1 MSRKGGGGPPAGSI
15 ANRLELME
23 LALQKQQGIL
33 NGLQG
38 ILDCNGDGLRAE
50 LKAHREYFQATRD
63 QVDGMMNRMDRVI
76 KLNGVQ
82 LKNNGTSWASKV
94 EGKACEALD
103 RLGQAEKKVTELL
116 CAFGELDSK
125 VASCFAKAMKDCEE
139 AKNEMH
145 DFNTRAFDR
154 GEQLAA
160 LKVRIQ
166 KLEEKGKEKDEPDR
180 KKVPNLKKRT
190 ELTSDVVAIQERL
203 GNLARAVAD
212 NVRQSEEKDGG
223 EEPAGEADG
232 QQGVLREEPE
242 RAKMRHHY
250 ENCQRAASMLTG
262 RSWSA
267 PPPRSRLASAQHSS
281 MVSPFTCEASAP
293 GCGCFFAQDV
303 QVLQAASALPAYLPS
318 TGPSPPLYLFATDPC
333 EGQRK

>member
-1 MSRKGGGGPPAGSI
+1 M
-15 ANRLELME
+15 
-23 LALQKQQGIL
+23 
-33 NGLQG
+33 
-38 ILDCNGDGLRAE
+38 LDCNGDGLRAE

-103 RLGQAEKKVTELL
+103 RLGQAEKQVEHLL
-116 CAFGELDSK
+116 CALEELDSK

-154 GEQLAA
+154 GEQLVA
-160 LKVRIQ
+160 LTVRVQ
-166 KLEEKGKEKDEPDR
+166 KLEEKGNEKDEPDR
-180 KKVPNLKKRT
+180 KKVPNVKRRT
-190 ELTSDVVAIQERL
+190 ELTEDVVAIQERL

-212 NVRQSEEKDGG
+212 NVRQSEEKDRG

-232 QQGVLREEPE
+232 QQGGLREEPE
-242 RAKMRHHY
+242 RAKIRHQV
-250 ENCQRAASMLTG
+250 ENGQRAASMLTG
-262 RSWSA
+262 RSWSE
-267 PPPRSRLASAQHSS
+267 PPPRSRLASAQRSS

-293 GCGCFFAQDV
+293 GCGCF
-303 QVLQAASALPAYLPS
+303 LPRTPR
-318 TGPSPPLYLFATDPC
+318 C
-333 EGQRK
+333 